1 LLKQLCV
8 VMDIET
14 FESWSLTICI
24 SALILYML
32 FIIYK
37 LGVESRAGK
46 YGYFVLFFALGLGFV
61 GFVAK
66 SIIVEM
72 MNL

>member
-1 LLKQLCV
+1 MSL
-8 VMDIET
+8 ET
-14 FESWSLTICI
+14 FENWSLILGI
-24 SALILYML
+24 GGLVLYML

-37 LGVESRAGK
+37 LGVESKAGK

-66 SIIVEM
+66 TFMVEFL
-72 MNL
+72 NL

>member
-1 LLKQLCV
+1 
-8 VMDIET
+8 MSIET
-14 FESWSLTICI
+14 FETWSLII
-24 SALILYML
+24 GIGGLVAYML

-66 SIIVEM
+66 TVMVE
-72 MNL
+72 LLSL

>member
-1 LLKQLCV
+1 
-8 VMDIET
+8 MDLAT
-14 FESWSLTICI
+14 FESWSLTIGI
-24 SALILYML
+24 GGLILYML

-66 SIIVEM
+66 TVIVEM
-72 MNL
+72 MAL

>member
-1 LLKQLCV
+1 
-8 VMDIET
+8 MDLAT
-14 FESWSLTICI
+14 FESWSLTIGI
-24 SALILYML
+24 GGLILYML

-66 SIIVEM
+66 TIIVEM
-72 MNL
+72 MAL

>member
-1 LLKQLCV
+1 
-8 VMDIET
+8 MDIET
-14 FESWSLTICI
+14 FETWSLTICI

-37 LGVESRAGK
+37 LGVESKAGK

-66 SIIVEM
+66 SVIVEM
-72 MNL
+72 MSL

>member
-1 LLKQLCV
+1 MSL
-8 VMDIET
+8 ET
-14 FESWSLTICI
+14 FETWSLII
-24 SALILYML
+24 GIGGLVAYML

-37 LGVESRAGK
+37 LGIESNAGK

-66 SIIVEM
+66 TVMVEIM
-72 MNL
+72 DL

>member
-1 LLKQLCV
+1 
-8 VMDIET
+8 MSIET
-14 FESWSLTICI
+14 FETWSLII
-24 SALILYML
+24 GIGGLVAYML

-66 SIIVEM
+66 TVMVEFL
-72 MNL
+72 NL